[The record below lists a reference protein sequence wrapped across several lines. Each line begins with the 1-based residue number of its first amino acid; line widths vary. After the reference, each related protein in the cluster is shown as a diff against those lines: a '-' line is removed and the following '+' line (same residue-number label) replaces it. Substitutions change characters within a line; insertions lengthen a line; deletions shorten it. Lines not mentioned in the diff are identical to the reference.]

1 MWYACLFFLALAH
14 LPFAGCHVVHLSGD
28 GPGFGS
34 EVERGIRGLK
44 NIFLTPELGSD
55 ILAFSVAGI

>member
-1 MWYACLFFLALAH
+1 M
-14 LPFAGCHVVHLSGD
+14 
-28 GPGFGS
+28 GS